1 MHFCLS
7 ALHAQPRVVSV
18 AQASRIISKGNCRLA
33 PTIFGHHPRCR
44 SSRNQLTT
52 LDPTELTASPVRLW
66 RRAFV
71 ARIGLN
77 EQRFGS
83 LRMVQ
88 SDVMLRG

>member
-44 SSRNQLTT
+44 SRGRNQLTSIQANSQ
-52 LDPTELTASPVRLW
+52 PC
-66 RRAFV
+66 
-71 ARIGLN
+71 
-77 EQRFGS
+77 QFG
-83 LRMVQ
+83 VTIN
-88 SDVMLRG
+88 LRGQGSG

>member
-44 SSRNQLTT
+44 SRID
-52 LDPTELTASPVRLW
+52 LDPSELAALPVRGDDQPSW
-66 RRAFV
+66 

-83 LRMVQ
+83 LLMVQ